1 MMAYIV
7 EMVECVS
14 KILMIIMDTELKKP
28 KEQMER
34 LVRDRRNLLTHSKS
48 KCGDSVLAFSDT

>member
-1 MMAYIV
+1 MAYIV
-7 EMVECVS
+7 DIVECVS

-34 LVRDRRNLLTHSKS
+34 LVRNRRNLLTHFKS
-48 KCGDSVLAFSDT
+48 KCGDSVLAFSYT